1 MDKKMNY
8 DVPVLT
14 FLKDSL
20 HLRTNEEIN
29 AKQGLIDLNK
39 PFLKYIKGLILDGV
53 IQTEDS
59 VRKR

>member
-1 MDKKMNY
+1 MNY
-8 DVPVLT
+8 DVPVLK

-20 HLRTNEEIN
+20 HLRTNEEIEE
-29 AKQGLIDLNK
+29 KKGLIDLNK